1 MLKKNCQN
9 QKKEFASARPALS
22 NFFPFGVP
30 KGKTS
35 FGGPNG
41 KKKSFGGPKEKKT
54 SFFMPLEK
62 LFFSFGPPKE
72 AFFPFGTPKGKKL
85 LKGGRAGANSF
96 FDFGNFF
103 ST

>member
-1 MLKKNCQN
+1 MPKS
-9 QKKEFASARPALS
+9 KKEFAPALPPLS

-30 KGKTS
+30 KGK
-35 FGGPNG
+35 
-41 KKKSFGGPKEKKT
+41 KASFGGPKEKK
-54 SFFMPLEK
+54 SFSRGIKKEVFFPLVPQRI
-62 LFFSFGPPKE
+62 FFPFGPPKE
-72 AFFPFGTPKGKKL
+72 VFPFGTPKGKKL

>member
-1 MLKKNCQN
+1 M
-9 QKKEFASARPALS
+9 E
-22 NFFPFGVP
+22 
-30 KGKTS
+30 
-35 FGGPNG
+35 
-41 KKKSFGGPKEKKT
+41 KKSFGGPKEKKT

-62 LFFSFGPPKE
+62 LFFSFGHPKE

-103 ST
+103 STWKKITQFLEFCKDQGGKI